1 MALKTMRLLRAL
13 KTLETATLECTQRSI
28 DTAEVR
34 GALDAVE
41 PYIKFNWYVRN
52 FRLYVCRGSKELSR
66 QLELQ
71 QRLALN
77 FRGIHSSIRALL
89 HNKIGKLGRR
99 YARTKDATTKMEID
113 RLSAELAKLPERWNC
128 DAGDGTRSRTKK
140 TASEPRVAEG
150 HGRRA
155 RVFQHPARTDP

>member
-1 MALKTMRLLRAL
+1 MRLLRAL
-13 KTLETATLECTQRSI
+13 QTLETATLECRQRSI

-66 QLELQ
+66 QQELQ
-71 QRLALN
+71 QRLTLN

-89 HNKIGKLGRR
+89 QNRIDKLGRR
-99 YARTKDATTKMEID
+99 YARTKDATIKMEID
-113 RLSAELAKLPERWNC
+113 RLSAELATLPERWNC
-128 DAGDGTRSRTKK
+128 DAGDGTKSRTKK
-140 TASEPRVAEG
+140 TAPDPLVAEG
-150 HGRRA
+150 AMRREP
-155 RVFQHPARTDP
+155 RHNRR